1 MGESPP
7 TRRPKGFYRDLI
19 HRAPDAIYVHDLRGR
34 ILDANQAA
42 VRQTGYSLEQ
52 LIGMEVGELVL
63 ELSTEQV
70 LARCQEIVDKR
81 EPHRRFASRHR
92 RADGS
97 ELSVEVSVTPV
108 QAEQEVLF
116 AAVVRDLSERQRL
129 ESRLE
134 HKVAFHE
141 LLLSISSRLVSLK
154 PEQFD
159 RTIDQVLGEIGRFFD
174 VDRSYIF
181 TVDEEKRVISN
192 THEWVSEGTD
202 PVNSRLQCIPFA
214 QFPWLMSHI
223 LQQRV
228 AHAPDVDALPESAR
242 IDRIE
247 YQIQEI
253 RSLVIVPMVRRGR
266 VRGMFGL
273 DAVREKRFWS
283 ADIRENLRLLAQL
296 LAGAMDS
303 MLLSEQL
310 RYRAY
315 HDALTDLPN
324 RQLLNDRISRGIH
337 RARRNGKLLAVL
349 MLDIDDF
356 KLINDSMGHAAGD
369 RLLRRVGQRIRGLVG
384 EADSVGRLGGDE
396 FVVVAELANA
406 DEAAGLARRLVE
418 VVSEPI
424 SLQEHPLVVHPS
436 VGISLFPLDGDER
449 ETMLQN
455 ADTAMY
461 AAKASGK
468 NRYVFF
474 DASMNEQARRMLE
487 LRYQLGRAIRE
498 QQLCLH
504 YQPMVDLITGRVRGF
519 EALVRWQHPELGLL
533 LPGVFL
539 PVAERSDLI
548 CQIDR
553 WVVHKACQAAT
564 SLGLAEGQTIS
575 VNLAARNIYDPHQL
589 GLLVETLSAQPV
601 VRVSGIELEITES
614 LLMQDIEQAIS
625 HLASLKQRLPGLR
638 LAIDDF
644 GSGYSSL
651 NHLRA
656 LPIDSLKLDSV
667 FVRDISADSGNAVA
681 IVRSIMEL
689 ARNLGLHLVAEGVES
704 ERQRRALAGLAREQG
719 VSLLAQG
726 YWFSRPLEE
735 SQLPRLLG
743 KSLPEGR

>member
-1 MGESPP
+1 MAQPP
-7 TRRPKGFYRDLI
+7 SIHRPVGFYRDLI
-19 HRAPDAIYVHDLRGR
+19 HLAPDAVYVHDMRGR

-42 VRQTGYSLEQ
+42 ARQTGFSLEQ
-52 LIGMEVGELVL
+52 LKGMLVGQLVSD
-63 ELSTEQV
+63 LSTEQV
-70 LARCQEIVDKR
+70 LARCRAIV
-81 EPHRRFASRHR
+81 ENGESHRRFASTHR
-92 RADGS
+92 RADGTA
-97 ELSVEVSVTPV
+97 LSVEVSVTPV
-108 QAEQEVLF
+108 SGYPELLF
-116 AAVVRDLSERQRL
+116 AAVVRDLSERARL
-129 ESRLE
+129 QTRLE

-159 RTIDQVLGEIGRFFD
+159 RTIDQVLAEIGRFFD
-174 VDRSYIF
+174 VDRAYIF
-181 TVDEEKRVISN
+181 TVDEVKRVISN

-202 PVNSRLQCIPFA
+202 PVNSRLQDIAFA

-303 MLLSEQL
+303 VLLSEQL
-310 RYRAY
+310 RHRAY
-315 HDALTDLPN
+315 HDVLTELPN

-337 RARRNGKLLAVL
+337 RARRNGNLLAVI

-396 FVVVAELANA
+396 FVVVAELASVE
-406 DEAAGLARRLVE
+406 EAAGLARRLVE

-424 SLQEHPLVVHPS
+424 SLQDHPLVVHPS
-436 VGISLFPLDGDER
+436 VGISLFPMDGDER
-449 ETMLQN
+449 ESMLQN

-533 LPGVFL
+533 LPAVFL

-553 WVVHKACQAAT
+553 WVVHRACQTAA
-564 SLGLAEGQTIS
+564 SLGLAEGQIIS
-575 VNLAARNIYDPHQL
+575 VNLAARNIYDPRQL
-589 GLLVETLSAQPV
+589 GLLVEALSAQPV

-614 LLMQDIEQAIS
+614 LLMQDIDHAIS
-625 HLASLKQRLPGLR
+625 HLANLKQRLPGLR

-651 NHLRA
+651 NHLRS
-656 LPIDSLKLDSV
+656 LPIDTLKLDSV
-667 FVRDISADSGNAVA
+667 FVRDISADSSNAVA

-704 ERQRRALAGLAREQG
+704 ECQRRALAGLASEQG

-726 YWFSRPLEE
+726 YWFSRPLQE
-735 SQLPRLLG
+735 SELCGLLG
-743 KSLPEGR
+743 EALPLNQ